1 MHEGVPIS
9 KVFYRPIE
17 AAIRWAGL
25 LKHQRA
31 ILTLITSPRSL
42 PHTLDFPR
50 WTELRLYTERLY
62 DAIFHYELPYGI
74 NGITVEDEDL
84 WDSPE
89 LTIRHVDLK
98 QWMRH
103 HYPEH
108 RPAFLFSRSERIA
121 HPTITLETGHAL
133 LIERQAIKAELQH
146 YKRQLQIL
154 QEQYDEVLS
163 HSARECICSQCSIT
177 DRAESTY
184 QNIIGGMLD
193 VMLSRSPA
201 GKPYSSF
208 RTQEAIVS
216 ALVAHHGGLMGITER
231 TLNGKFAQ
239 ARRKI
244 RSAETP
250 GGRTSFVADV
260 ASV

>member
-74 NGITVEDEDL
+74 KGITVEDEDV

-108 RPAFLFSRSERIA
+108 RPAFLFSRSERMA

-133 LIERQAIKAELQH
+133 LVERQAMKAELQH
-146 YKRQLQIL
+146 YKRQLKAL
-154 QEQYDEVLS
+154 QEQHDDLLS
-163 HSARECICSQCSIT
+163 HSKQNRICSHCTIT
-177 DRAESTY
+177 DRSESTY
-184 QNIIGGMLD
+184 QNILGGMLD
-193 VMLSRSPA
+193 LMLSRSPA
-201 GKPYSSF
+201 DKPYSSF

-216 ALVAHHGGLMGITER
+216 SLVAHHGGLMGITER

>member
-31 ILTLITSPRSL
+31 ILTQIISPRSL

-62 DAIFHYELPYGI
+62 DAIFHHELPYGI

-108 RPAFLFSRSERIA
+108 RPAFLFSRSERMA
-121 HPTITLETGHAL
+121 HPTITLETGNAL
-133 LIERQAIKAELQH
+133 LIERQALKTELQH
-146 YKRQLQIL
+146 YKRQIQTL
-154 QEQYDEVLS
+154 QEQYEDLLS
-163 HSARECICSQCSIT
+163 RSKQRNACGQCSIT

-193 VMLSRSPA
+193 LMLSRSPA
-201 GKPYSSF
+201 GTPYSTF
-208 RTQEAIVS
+208 KTQEAIVS

-239 ARRKI
+239 SRRKI
-244 RSAETP
+244 RSVDTSVYGAPLAAELA
-250 GGRTSFVADV
+250 TS
-260 ASV
+260 

>member
-74 NGITVEDEDL
+74 KGITVEDEDV

-108 RPAFLFSRSERIA
+108 RPAFLFSRSERMA

-133 LIERQAIKAELQH
+133 LVERQAMKAELQH
-146 YKRQLQIL
+146 YKRQLKAL
-154 QEQYDEVLS
+154 QEQHDDLLS
-163 HSARECICSQCSIT
+163 HSKQNRICSHCTIT
-177 DRAESTY
+177 DRSESTY
-184 QNIIGGMLD
+184 QNILGGMLD
-193 VMLSRSPA
+193 LMLSRSPA

-216 ALVAHHGGLMGITER
+216 SLVAHHGGLMGITER

>member
-9 KVFYRPIE
+9 KVFYHPIE

-31 ILTLITSPRSL
+31 ILTQIISPRSL

-62 DAIFHYELPYGI
+62 DAIFHHELPYGI

-108 RPAFLFSRSERIA
+108 RPAFLFSRSERMA

-133 LIERQAIKAELQH
+133 LIERQAMKAELQH
-146 YKRQLQIL
+146 YKRQLHIL

-163 HSARECICSQCSIT
+163 HSARKCICNQCSIT

-244 RSAETP
+244 RSEETP

-260 ASV
+260 ASI